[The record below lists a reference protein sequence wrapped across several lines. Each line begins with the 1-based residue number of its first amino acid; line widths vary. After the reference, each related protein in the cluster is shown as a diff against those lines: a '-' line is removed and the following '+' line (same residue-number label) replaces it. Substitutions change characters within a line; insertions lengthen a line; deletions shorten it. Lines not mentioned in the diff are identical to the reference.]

1 MEWTDKK
8 SLDVNFE
15 YLQRKSRFPH
25 TVSNGQTGGHFELQI
40 SIAPEKKKT
49 LNILNVRHDW
59 SESINWTTICF
70 VVKMYF

>member
-40 SIAPEKKKT
+40 SIAPEKKK
-49 LNILNVRHDW
+49 N
-59 SESINWTTICF
+59 F
-70 VVKMYF
+70 KYFECEA